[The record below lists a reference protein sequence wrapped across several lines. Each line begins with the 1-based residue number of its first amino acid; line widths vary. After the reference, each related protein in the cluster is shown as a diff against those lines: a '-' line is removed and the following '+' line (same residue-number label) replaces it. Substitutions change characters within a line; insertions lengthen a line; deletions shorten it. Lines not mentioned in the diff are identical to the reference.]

1 MANKQINKFIKKLSS
16 FAIFDN
22 DDVRPIIKEE
32 ILTIKEEIRQEIKRI
47 KYDSYADGYGVG
59 LEDGANMERQDI
71 LQIVIEDVPHIYQ
84 KRLLKILK
92 RKSSSIY

>member
-32 ILTIKEEIRQEIKRI
+32 ISTIKEEIRQEIIVEIEI
-47 KYDSYADGYGVG
+47 KEKVIIQILRNIDTD
-59 LEDGANMERQDI
+59 EDTIRDI
-71 LQIVIEDVPHIYQ
+71 IDVFTD
-84 KRLLKILK
+84 LK
-92 RKSSSIY
+92 